1 MNDGEAVEANAQSLG
16 VVQPGDG
23 TFDDPASF
31 AKAAAMWFAAASNLG
46 ADAVGMQRLAILVVV
61 VSTITVDDAWLG
73 QWSTGLA
80 TDRRNR
86 FDQRY
91 QLGYVIAIGTGQY

>member
-1 MNDGEAVEANAQSLG
+1 MNDGEAVKANAQSLE

-23 TFDDPASF
+23 AFDDPAGF
-31 AKAAAMWFAAASNLG
+31 AKAAAMRLAAARNLG
-46 ADAVGMQRLAILVVV
+46 ADAVGMQRLAILVVI
-61 VSTITVDDAWLG
+61 VSTVTLDDVWLG

-91 QLGYVIAIGTGQY
+91 QLGDVVAIGAGQY